1 MERRCVI
8 TGERLSIGYRLG
20 GRGVRRVHEGLSFS
34 LRAGELTC
42 LLGPNGAG
50 KSTLLKT
57 LGGGRTLLD
66 GELRLCGEPFGK
78 YSETRRSRLV
88 GVVLTDKVYAGGL
101 RVHQLVALGRYPYT
115 GFFRKS
121 RRGGPAGRRL
131 GDGSGRNS
139 RQSRKLR
146 SRTVGRGTSESDD
159 RQALAQQC
167 PVILLDEPT
176 AFLDIISRIEVM
188 NLLYRLAREEH
199 KAVLLSTHDV
209 DQALLL
215 ADSLWLMS
223 QQNGLLCGTTEDL
236 VLNGSLNRFFSR
248 GDVEFDPDNGRF
260 RHCGGVGRTVSV
272 EAADDRLLL
281 WARNALM
288 RNGYAAQSGADGNDG
303 MRLRV
308 HAADNIEFF
317 RPDGVA
323 VRCASFAEWIEL
335 LNETDCG

>member
-1 MERRCVI
+1 M
-8 TGERLSIGYRLG
+8 
-20 GRGVRRVHEGLSFS
+20 
-34 LRAGELTC
+34 
-42 LLGPNGAG
+42 
-50 KSTLLKT
+50 
-57 LGGGRTLLD
+57 
-66 GELRLCGEPFGK
+66 
-78 YSETRRSRLV
+78 
-88 GVVLTDKVYAGGL
+88 
-101 RVHQLVALGRYPYT
+101 
-115 GFFRKS
+115 
-121 RRGGPAGRRL
+121 
-131 GDGSGRNS
+131 
-139 RQSRKLR
+139 
-146 SRTVGRGTSESDD
+146 
-159 RQALAQQC
+159 
-167 PVILLDEPT
+167 
-176 AFLDIISRIEVM
+176 
-188 NLLYRLAREEH
+188 
-199 KAVLLSTHDV
+199 LLSTHDV